1 MIGRLDGMRRIPRAL
16 QLIVARYLRRLLRNR
31 LDPVQ
36 LQVVVDR
43 ALATLPIQEK
53 LLVREG
59 ALRSESLNRQLAWA
73 MAFVAGAVNAGG
85 FLAVSHYTS
94 HVTGVVSSL
103 ADELAVGDLA
113 TALAAL
119 AMLVS
124 FLAGAFVCTFL
135 ISFGQRHRMRS
146 RYALT
151 LLLEAGLMLAFGLM
165 GNRLQDEIRF
175 TLPMTVMLLCFI
187 MGLHNAVTSIIS
199 GAAVRTTHLTGTV
212 TGLGMVAVLA
222 MTAGLVLDGIRKT
235 RHELSRLAYVNFDRH
250 RSRARIVADRRKLIL
265 LLLILASFLGGGVAG
280 ALGFKHIGFK
290 VTVPLA
296 GFLVFLAARP
306 LLLEV
311 RLLLHRLRRQWLP
324 EDPEGR

>member
-1 MIGRLDGMRRIPRAL
+1 MRRIPRAI

-31 LDPVQ
+31 LDGQQ
-36 LQVVVDR
+36 LQAAVES

-85 FLAVSHYTS
+85 FLAVGHYTS
-94 HVTGVVSSL
+94 HMTGVVSSM
-103 ADELAVGDLA
+103 ADELAEGDLT

-119 AMLVS
+119 AMMLS
-124 FLAGAFVCTFL
+124 FLGGAFICTTL
-135 ISFGQRHRMRS
+135 ISFGQRRRMRS

-151 LLLEAGLMLAFGLM
+151 LVVEAVLMLVFGFM
-165 GNRLQDEIRF
+165 GNWLQYEIQF
-175 TLPMTVMLLCFI
+175 TLPLTVMLLCFI

-212 TGLGMVAVLA
+212 T
-222 MTAGLVLDGIRKT
+222 DIGI
-235 RHELSRLAYVNFDRH
+235 ELSRLTYVNVHHRKGRDRILAN
-250 RSRARIVADRRKLIL
+250 RQKLTL
-265 LLLILASFLGGGVAG
+265 LLLILVSFLCGGVVG

-290 VTVPLA
+290 LTVPLA
-296 GFLVFLAARP
+296 GFMCFLAARP
-306 LLLEV
+306 LLLEL
-311 RLLLHRLRRQWLP
+311 RLLLHRLKKQWAP
-324 EDPEGR
+324 EDQEVLK

>member
-16 QLIVARYLRRLLRNR
+16 QLIVARYLQRLLRNR
-31 LDPVQ
+31 LDPAQ

-119 AMLVS
+119 AMLLS

-212 TGLGMVAVLA
+212 T
-222 MTAGLVLDGIRKT
+222 DIGI
-235 RHELSRLAYVNFDRH
+235 ELSRLAYVNFDRH

>member
-1 MIGRLDGMRRIPRAL
+1 MRRIPRTI
-16 QLIVARYLRRLLRNR
+16 QLIVAPYLRRLLRNR
-31 LDPVQ
+31 LDGQQ
-36 LQVVVDR
+36 LQAAVES

-59 ALRSESLNRQLAWA
+59 ALRSEALNRQLAWA

-94 HVTGVVSSL
+94 HMTGVVSSM
-103 ADELAVGDLA
+103 ADELAAGDLT

-119 AMLVS
+119 AMMVS
-124 FLAGAFVCTFL
+124 FLGGAFVCTTL

-151 LLLEAGLMLAFGLM
+151 LALEAVLMLIFGFM
-165 GNRLQDEIRF
+165 GNRLQQEIQF

-199 GAAVRTTHLTGTV
+199 GAAVRTTHLTGT
-212 TGLGMVAVLA
+212 
-222 MTAGLVLDGIRKT
+222 MTDIGI
-235 RHELSRLAYVNFDRH
+235 ELSRLSYVNLHNRH
-250 RSRARIVADRRKLIL
+250 GRERIVANRQKLRL
-265 LLLILASFLGGGVAG
+265 LLLILAAFLGGGVVG
-280 ALGFKHIGFK
+280 ALGFRHIGFK

-296 GFLVFLAARP
+296 GFLCFLAARP
-306 LLLEV
+306 LLLEL
-311 RLLLHRLRRQWLP
+311 RLLLHRLRRQWGP
-324 EDPEGR
+324 SEPDAPHDR

>member
-1 MIGRLDGMRRIPRAL
+1 MRRIPRAV
-16 QLIVARYLRRLLRNR
+16 QLIIARYLRRLLRNR
-31 LDPVQ
+31 LTGQQ
-36 LQVVVDR
+36 LQTAVET

-94 HVTGVVSSL
+94 HMTGVVSSM
-103 ADELAVGDLA
+103 ADELADGDLA

-119 AMLVS
+119 AMMLS
-124 FLAGAFVCTFL
+124 FLAGAFMCTTL
-135 ISFGQRHRMRS
+135 ISFGQRRRMRS

-151 LLLEAGLMLAFGLM
+151 LAFEAVLMLVFGFM
-165 GNRLQDEIRF
+165 GNRLQQEIQF

-199 GAAVRTTHLTGTV
+199 GAAVRTTHLTGTI
-212 TGLGMVAVLA
+212 T
-222 MTAGLVLDGIRKT
+222 DIGI
-235 RHELSRLAYVNFDRH
+235 ELSRLTYVNVHH
-250 RSRARIVADRRKLIL
+250 RRGRERIVANRQKLTL
-265 LLLILASFLGGGVAG
+265 LLLILASFLGGGVVG

-296 GFLVFLAARP
+296 GFLCFLAARP
-306 LLLEV
+306 LFLEL
-311 RLLLHRLRRQWLP
+311 RLLLNRLRKQWVP
-324 EDPEGR
+324 EDDGPSFDT

>member
-1 MIGRLDGMRRIPRAL
+1 MRRIPRAI
-16 QLIVARYLRRLLRNR
+16 QLIVARYMRRLLKNR
-31 LDPVQ
+31 LSGSQ
-36 LQVVVDR
+36 LQAAVDS

-85 FLAVSHYTS
+85 FLAVGHYTS
-94 HVTGVVSSL
+94 HMTGVVSAM
-103 ADELAVGDLA
+103 ADEVADGDLT

-119 AMLVS
+119 AMMLS
-124 FLAGAFVCTFL
+124 FMSGAFVCTTL

-151 LLLEAGLMLAFGLM
+151 MALEAALLLVFGFM
-165 GNRLQDEIRF
+165 GNRLQQEIRF

-212 TGLGMVAVLA
+212 T
-222 MTAGLVLDGIRKT
+222 DIGI
-235 RHELSRLAYVNFDRH
+235 ELSRLSYMNIH
-250 RSRARIVADRRKLIL
+250 NTHGRARITANRQKLSL
-265 LLLILASFLGGGVAG
+265 LLLILASFLGGGVVG
-280 ALGFKHIGFK
+280 ALGFKHIGF
-290 VTVPLA
+290 
-296 GFLVFLAARP
+296 
-306 LLLEV
+306 
-311 RLLLHRLRRQWLP
+311 
-324 EDPEGR
+324 

>member
-1 MIGRLDGMRRIPRAL
+1 MRRIPRAV

-31 LDPVQ
+31 LDGNQ
-36 LQVVVDR
+36 LQAAVES

-73 MAFVAGAVNAGG
+73 MAFIAGAVNAGG
-85 FLAVSHYTS
+85 FLAVGHYTS
-94 HVTGVVSSL
+94 HVTGVVSSM
-103 ADELAVGDLA
+103 ADELAEGDLT

-119 AMLVS
+119 AMMLS
-124 FLAGAFVCTFL
+124 FMGGAFVCTSL

-151 LLLEAGLMLAFGLM
+151 LAVEAGFMLVFGLM
-165 GNRLQDEIRF
+165 GHRLEQKVEF
-175 TLPMTVMLLCFI
+175 ALPMTVMLLCFI

-212 TGLGMVAVLA
+212 T
-222 MTAGLVLDGIRKT
+222 DIGI
-235 RHELSRLAYVNFDRH
+235 ELSRLTYVNVHNKLGRK
-250 RSRARIVADRRKLIL
+250 RILANRQKLTL
-265 LLLILASFLGGGVAG
+265 LLLILASFLGGGVVG

-296 GFLVFLAARP
+296 GFLCFLAARP
-306 LLLEV
+306 LLLEL
-311 RLLLHRLRRQWLP
+311 RLLLNRLRKQWVP
-324 EDPEGR
+324 DEGPSPDGY

>member
-1 MIGRLDGMRRIPRAL
+1 MRRIPRAI

-31 LDPVQ
+31 LDAQQ
-36 LQVVVDR
+36 LQEAVQS

-59 ALRSESLNRQLAWA
+59 ALRSDSLNRQLAWA

-85 FLAVSHYTS
+85 FLAVGHYTS
-94 HVTGVVSSL
+94 HMTGVVSSM
-103 ADELAVGDLA
+103 ADEVAGGDLT

-119 AMLVS
+119 AMMLC
-124 FLAGAFVCTFL
+124 FMGGAFVCSTL
-135 ISFGQRHRMRS
+135 ISFGQRHRLRS

-151 LLLEAGLMLAFGLM
+151 LTVEAALMLVFGFM
-165 GNRLQDEIRF
+165 GNRLQQEIEF
-175 TLPMTVMLLCFI
+175 TLPITVMLLCFI

-212 TGLGMVAVLA
+212 T
-222 MTAGLVLDGIRKT
+222 DIGI
-235 RHELSRLAYVNFDRH
+235 ELSRLTYMNVHNQHGRK
-250 RSRARIVADRRKLIL
+250 RILANRQKLVL
-265 LLLILASFLGGGVAG
+265 YLLILASFLGGGVVG

-296 GFLVFLAARP
+296 GFLCLLAARP
-306 LLLEV
+306 LLLEL
-311 RLLLHRLRRQWLP
+311 RLLLHRLRRQWTP
-324 EDPEGR
+324 DDPGPSIDS